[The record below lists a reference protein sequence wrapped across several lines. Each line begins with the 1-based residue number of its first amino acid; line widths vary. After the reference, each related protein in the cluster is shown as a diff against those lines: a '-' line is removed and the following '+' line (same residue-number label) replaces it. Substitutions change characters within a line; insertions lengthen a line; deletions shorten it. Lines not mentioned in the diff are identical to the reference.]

1 MVIDDISNT
10 ALRAST
16 YTIQLARRKGQLH
29 TPTAGW
35 SAVPPVSGRMSLF
48 RTKETGQNRR
58 LDFEVAPNMMFGS
71 YELVERPEMQQRC
84 SWRVRVP
91 RAKALNPPTPILSWG
106 QLHRLIGWADRKDRR
121 SWVCYNS
128 IYLCVY
134 QTKMSRQN
142 KPRDSSEWPRC

>member
-16 YTIQLARRKGQLH
+16 YTIQLARRKGQLQN
-29 TPTAGW
+29 PYAGW
-35 SAVPPVSGRMSLF
+35 LAVPPVSGRMSLF

-58 LDFEVAPNMMFGS
+58 LDFEVVPNMMFGS
-71 YELVERPEMQQRC
+71 YELVERPEMQQQC
-84 SWRVRVP
+84 SWRVP
-91 RAKALNPPTPILSWG
+91 RTKALNPPMPILSWG
-106 QLHRLIGWADRKDRR
+106 QLHRLIEWADRKDWR
-121 SWVCYNS
+121 SWACYNS
-128 IYLCVY
+128 IYLCVH